1 MGDLLKRLA
10 ERRIVQT
17 AAVYAGGAWLML
29 EATDFFVDNY
39 ALSPRILDVAVL
51 LIVLGFPAALIIS
64 WYHGEKG
71 RQQVA
76 RSEVSLLL
84 TLAVLAA
91 IGTYR
96 ITVGGEPEPAR
107 EGRAPAGAPARTEA
121 AEDLGELSL
130 AVLPFVNSTGQD
142 SLDWLGPGLSDMLTS
157 SLVRTGQ
164 FRVVSPQRLFELLRE
179 AGREETERIPD
190 DVAMDIASQSG
201 ARRMVRGSILGEPGD
216 LAVDAQLID
225 LRDGTVVAAE
235 RVRGDD
241 VFELSDS
248 VATRLSTHV
257 IAAGGPKSRPGEAGA
272 PGERVDLTIGGD
284 MQRPPIALVGDMEK
298 LREFQVGIR
307 RTWDSLGK
315 DSIGARYHLVDL
327 LEQMP
332 GREQEAR
339 TALEEIVRMDST
351 QAKAWAHL
359 ARVAVRQGDEAE
371 AERALSKFADIV
383 ADPVRVAMEQGRVLE
398 SMGRV
403 DEARS
408 AYRNALRTDPGATRV
423 MDRLAGTW
431 LRAGD
436 PAGARAAVES
446 WLSSDEAAT
455 RAEALLLTGD
465 AWAWEG
471 SFTEALAAYEDAER
485 IGESERRPEI
495 RADAL
500 EAEMSVRWV
509 RDTTWGGSR
518 LGRYRSIWT
527 LLELGRVEEARNLV
541 EAAERVQVDEADR
554 LLPVDYHVIL
564 YARGRVAEALG
575 KDGAAADAY
584 AELVRHW
591 GGALASVPRLGDA
604 PERLRRLRG

>member
-1 MGDLLKRLA
+1 MGEFLKRLA
-10 ERRIVQT
+10 ERRMVQT

-39 ALSPRILDVAVL
+39 ALSSRILDVAVL

-96 ITVGGEPEPAR
+96 ITIGGEPETAR
-107 EGRAPAGAPARTEA
+107 EGRAPATAPATGEA
-121 AEDLGELSL
+121 AEDLGELSI

-142 SLDWLGPGLSDMLTS
+142 SLDWLGPGMSDMLTS

-164 FRVVSPQRLFELLRE
+164 LRVVSPQRLFELLRE

-201 ARRMVRGSILGEPGD
+201 ARRMVRGSILGQPGD
-216 LAVDAQLID
+216 LAVEAQIID
-225 LRDGTVVAAE
+225 LHDGTIVAAE

-257 IAAGGPKSRPGEAGA
+257 LAAGGPKLARGERGEHV
-272 PGERVDLTIGGD
+272 ERVDLTMGGD
-284 MQRPPIALVGDMEK
+284 VPRPSIALVGDIEK

-307 RTWDSLGK
+307 QTWDSMGK
-315 DSIGARYHLVDL
+315 DSIGARYHLVEL

-339 TALEEIVRMDST
+339 KALEEIIAMDST
-351 QAKAWAHL
+351 QAKAWARL
-359 ARVAVRQGDEAE
+359 AQVAVRQGDEVMAE
-371 AERALSKFADIV
+371 SALSKFAV
-383 ADPVRVAMEQGRVLE
+383 VVGDPVRVAMEQGRVLE
-398 SMGRV
+398 SMGRL
-403 DEARS
+403 DEARA
-408 AYRNALRTDPGATRV
+408 AYRSALRADPGATRV

-436 PAGARAAVES
+436 PAGARSAVEP
-446 WLSSDEAAT
+446 WLSSDDATT
-455 RAEALLLTGD
+455 RAEALLLSGD

-471 SFTEALAAYEDAER
+471 EFERALTAYEEAEG
-485 IGESERRPEI
+485 IGESESRPDI

-500 EAEMSVRWV
+500 EAEMAIRWV
-509 RDTTWGGSR
+509 QDTTWGGSR

-527 LLELGRVEEARNLV
+527 LLELGRVEQARNLV

-564 YARGRVAEALG
+564 YATGRVNEALG
-575 KDGAAADAY
+575 KSGAAADAY
-584 AELVRHW
+584 SELVRHW
-591 GGALASVPRLGDA
+591 EGALSSVPRLGDA
-604 PERLRRLRG
+604 RARLQRLRG

>member
-1 MGDLLKRLA
+1 MGEFLKRLA

-39 ALSPRILDVAVL
+39 ALSSQIVDVAVL
-51 LIVLGFPAALIIS
+51 LVVLGFPAALIIS
-64 WYHGEKG
+64 WFHGEKG

-96 ITVGGEPEPAR
+96 ITVGGEPDPGR
-107 EGRAPAGAPARTEA
+107 QGRAPAGAPAGTEA
-121 AEDLGELSL
+121 SEDLGELSI

-142 SLDWLGPGLSDMLTS
+142 SLDWLGPGMSDMLTS

-164 FRVVSPQRLFELLRE
+164 LRVVSPQRLFELLRE

-201 ARRMVRGSILGEPGD
+201 ARRMVRGTILGGPGD

-225 LRDGTVVAAE
+225 LHDGTVVAAE
-235 RVRGDD
+235 RVRGED
-241 VFELSDS
+241 VFALSDS

-257 IAAGGPKSRPGEAGA
+257 MAASGPKLARGDRGEHVELTMSGDA
-272 PGERVDLTIGGD
+272 P
-284 MQRPPIALVGDMEK
+284 RPPIALVGDMEK

-339 TALEEIVRMDST
+339 KALEEIVRIDST
-351 QAKAWAHL
+351 QAKAWARL
-359 ARVAVRQGDEAE
+359 ARVAVRQGDEVAAE
-371 AERALSKFADIV
+371 SALSKFSEV
-383 ADPVRVAMEQGRVLE
+383 VVDPVRVAMERGRVLE

-403 DEARS
+403 DEARA
-408 AYRNALRTDPGATRV
+408 AYREALQANPRATRA

-436 PAGARAAVES
+436 AEKARASVEP
-446 WLSSDEAAT
+446 WLGSDQVEA

-471 SFTEALAAYEDAER
+471 AFEQALAAYEEAQM

-500 EAEMSVRWV
+500 EGEMSVRWV
-509 RDTTWGGSR
+509 QDTTWGGSR

-554 LLPVDYHVIL
+554 VLPVDYHVIL
-564 YARGRVAEALG
+564 YATGRVNEELG
-575 KDGAAADAY
+575 KTGAAADAY
-584 AELVRHW
+584 GELVRQW
-591 GGALASVPRLGDA
+591 GDALASVPRLSDA
-604 PERLRRLRG
+604 RARLRRLRG